1 MLPQLLDPR
10 PYFAHLPDPRRETR
24 NKLHK
29 PHDILMIV
37 LCAVLSWVEDWV
49 GMADFAEEKEVW
61 LRHFLELPNGI
72 PSHDTLSDVLGRID
86 PAAFRAAFTAWATAA
101 LPGLAGEPVCVDG
114 KAVRGSRDGANP
126 AVHLVSAFAGRA
138 RWVLAQQA
146 VAEKANEITAIPDLL
161 GLLDLR
167 GAVVSL
173 DAMGC
178 QKAIAQ
184 TLVEAGADYV
194 LALKDN
200 HPTLCEEVQ
209 FWLDTEVA
217 RGRLPVLETV
227 EKDHGRI
234 EIRRY
239 ALSHQIDWLE
249 AKPDWAGLQ
258 AVGRV
263 ESTKRLHILHLH
275 KLAGLQAVGRVES
288 TRILGENTSTECR
301 YFLCSLVERDR
312 FAATVRQH
320 WGIENQ
326 QHWVLDVQFGED
338 ACRTRK
344 DHSAE
349 NLAVIRRM
357 ALNVLRHNGP
367 VRDSLRRRK
376 LRAAL
381 NDDYRLRLLFGQPS
395 PVTTIARLPCFA
407 RQAARQ
413 FAEALQLPVLSEH
426 NNRLW
431 LDRLVFP
438 LGVDDDGRFFE
449 AWSYNAERG
458 H

>member
-1 MLPQLLDPR
+1 MPPQRLDPR

-24 NKLHK
+24 NKLHTL
-29 PHDILMIV
+29 HDILMMV
-37 LCAVLSWVEDWV
+37 LCAALSGVEDWV
-49 GMADFAEEKEVW
+49 GMEAFAEEKETW
-61 LRHFLELPNGI
+61 LRGFLELPNGI
-72 PSHDTLSDVLGRID
+72 PSHDTLSDVRGRID
-86 PAAFRAAFTAWATAA
+86 PVAFRTAFTAWATAA
-101 LPGLAGEPVCVDG
+101 LPGLADEQVCVDG
-114 KAVRGSRDGANP
+114 KAMRGSRDGANP
-126 AVHLVSAFAGRA
+126 AVHRVSAFAGRA

-146 VAEKANEITAIPDLL
+146 VADKSNEITAIPDLL
-161 GLLDLR
+161 ALLDLR
-167 GAVVSL
+167 GAVVSI
-173 DAMGC
+173 DAMGG

-184 TLVEAGADYV
+184 AIVDAGADYV

-200 HPTLCEEVQ
+200 HPTLCADVQ
-209 FWLDTEVA
+209 LWLETEVA
-217 RGRLPVLETV
+217 RGRLTVTEIV

-239 ALSHQIDWLE
+239 ALSHPIDWLE

-263 ESTKRLHILHLH
+263 ESTRIIGAK
-275 KLAGLQAVGRVES
+275 
-288 TRILGENTSTECR
+288 TRTECR
-301 YFLCSLVERDR
+301 YFLCSLADRDR
-312 FAATVRQH
+312 FAAIVRGH

-357 ALNVLRHNGP
+357 ALNVLHHNGP

-381 NDDYRLRLLFGQPS
+381 NDEYRLRLLLGQPS
-395 PVTTIARLPCFA
+395 PATT
-407 RQAARQ
+407 
-413 FAEALQLPVLSEH
+413 
-426 NNRLW
+426 
-431 LDRLVFP
+431 
-438 LGVDDDGRFFE
+438 
-449 AWSYNAERG
+449 
-458 H
+458 

>member
-1 MLPQLLDPR
+1 MLPHLLDPR

-29 PHDILMIV
+29 LHDILMIV
-37 LCAVLSWVEDWV
+37 LCAVLSGVEDWV

-86 PAAFRAAFTAWATAA
+86 PVAFQTAFTAWATAA
-101 LPGLAGEPVCVDG
+101 LPGLAGEQVCVDG

-167 GAVVSL
+167 GAVVSI

-184 TLVEAGADYV
+184 TIVEAGADYV

-239 ALSHQIDWLE
+239 ALSSQIDWLE
-249 AKPDWAGLQ
+249 AKPDWA
-258 AVGRV
+258 R
-263 ESTKRLHILHLH
+263 
-275 KLAGLQAVGRVES
+275 LQAVGRVES
-288 TRILGENTSTECR
+288 TRIIGEKTSTECR
-301 YFLCSLVERDR
+301 YFLCSLAERDR

-338 ACRTRK
+338 ACRTRT

-395 PVTTIARLPCFA
+395 PATP
-407 RQAARQ
+407 
-413 FAEALQLPVLSEH
+413 
-426 NNRLW
+426 
-431 LDRLVFP
+431 
-438 LGVDDDGRFFE
+438 
-449 AWSYNAERG
+449 
-458 H
+458 

>member
-10 PYFAHLPDPRRETR
+10 PYFSDLPDPRRETR
-24 NKLHK
+24 NKLH
-29 PHDILMIV
+29 PLQDILMIV
-37 LCAVLSWVEDWV
+37 LCAVLSGVEDWV
-49 GMADFAEEKEVW
+49 GMEAFAEEKETW
-61 LRHFLELPNGI
+61 LRGFLDLPNGI

-114 KAVRGSRDGANP
+114 KTVRGSRDGENP
-126 AVHLVSAFAGRA
+126 AVHLVSAFAGQA

-146 VAEKANEITAIPDLL
+146 VAEKSNEITAIPDLL
-161 GLLDLR
+161 TLLDLH
-167 GAVVSL
+167 GAVVSI

-184 TLVEAGADYV
+184 TIIDGGADYV
-194 LALKDN
+194 LTLKDN
-200 HPTLCEEVQ
+200 QPTLCEEVQ
-209 FWLDTEVA
+209 LWLDTEVA
-217 RGRLPVLETV
+217 CGRLPIQETI

-239 ALSHQIDWLE
+239 AVSSQIDWLE

-263 ESTKRLHILHLH
+263 EST
-275 KLAGLQAVGRVES
+275 
-288 TRILGENTSTECR
+288 RIIGDHASTECR
-301 YFLCSLVERDR
+301 YFLCSFPDRDR
-312 FAATVRQH
+312 FATAVRGH

-338 ACRTRK
+338 ACRTRN

-349 NLAVIRRM
+349 NLAVIRRV
-357 ALNVLRHNGP
+357 ALNLLRHNGP
-367 VRDSLRRRK
+367 PRDSIRRRK

-381 NDDYRLRLLFGQPS
+381 NDDYRLRLLLGQSS
-395 PVTTIARLPCFA
+395 PATA
-407 RQAARQ
+407 
-413 FAEALQLPVLSEH
+413 
-426 NNRLW
+426 
-431 LDRLVFP
+431 
-438 LGVDDDGRFFE
+438 
-449 AWSYNAERG
+449 
-458 H
+458 